1 MISLNTQDPIKD
13 ISDTDLCKEIQ
24 IHAKNLWNAWVFDS
38 HQVQMILDNF
48 TVDSQPDLYI
58 AETIHNVIQDLS
70 QQSSE
75 VLDLS
80 KLTQKFIDWKNIK
93 PDVYMFS
100 QLS

>member
-1 MISLNTQDPIKD
+1 M
-13 ISDTDLCKEIQ
+13 
-24 IHAKNLWNAWVFDS
+24 FDS

-80 KLTQKFIDWKNIK
+80 KLTQKFID
-93 PDVYMFS
+93 
-100 QLS
+100 